1 MSERAHDS
9 LAALLIAAVCI
20 AYLRGA
26 QGFQSPLVA
35 DPLGPSA
42 FPIIL
47 GWSGLI
53 LAAVQLI
60 LGWAGQGSP
69 AERPGSVRQTLKP
82 LALFALLVAYALAL
96 EPAGYILATFT
107 FVIISFLMLGEPLWR
122 GGLIAAGFSGGFYYL
137 FVKVLKINLPAGL
150 LFRGW

>member
-1 MSERAHDS
+1 MSERTHDS

-53 LAAVQLI
+53 LAAVQI
-60 LGWAGQGSP
+60 IYAWTGRKSP
-69 AERPGSVRQTLKP
+69 GERPEISLQTLKP
-82 LALFALLVAYALAL
+82 LVLFALLVAYALAL
-96 EPAGYILATFT
+96 EPAGYILATFA

-122 GGLIAAGFSGGFYYL
+122 GGLIAAGFSAGFYYL
-137 FVKVLKINLPAGL
+137 FVKILKINLPAGM

>member
-42 FPIIL
+42 FPMIL
-47 GWSGLI
+47 GWSGLLLAAAQII
-53 LAAVQLI
+53 LAWT
-60 LGWAGQGSP
+60 GRRSP
-69 AERPGSVRQTLKP
+69 GERPDKSIQILKP
-82 LALFALLVAYALAL
+82 LLLFALLVVYALVL
-96 EPAGYILATFT
+96 EPAGYILATFA

-122 GGLIAAGFSGGFYYL
+122 GGLIAAAFSTGFYYL
-137 FVKVLKINLPAGL
+137 FVKMLKINLPAGM

>member
-9 LAALLIAAVCI
+9 LAALLIAAICI

-53 LAAVQLI
+53 LAAAQI
-60 LGWAGQGSP
+60 IFAWTGRGSP
-69 AERPGSVRQTLKP
+69 GERPEISLQTLKP
-82 LALFALLVAYALAL
+82 LALFALLVVYALAL
-96 EPAGYILATFT
+96 EPAGYILATFA

-122 GGLIAAGFSGGFYYL
+122 GGLIAAGFSAGFYYL
-137 FVKVLKINLPAGL
+137 FVKILKINLPAGMF
-150 LFRGW
+150 FRGW

>member
-9 LAALLIAAVCI
+9 LAAILIAAACI

-47 GWSGLI
+47 GWSGLV
-53 LAAVQLI
+53 LAAAQIIVVWT
-60 LGWAGQGSP
+60 GRSSP
-69 AERPGSVRQTLKP
+69 EESPGSVRGYLKP
-82 LALFALLVAYALAL
+82 LALFALLVAYALVL
-96 EPAGYILATFT
+96 EPAGYVLATFA
-107 FVIISFLMLGEPLWR
+107 FVAISFLMLGEPLWR
-122 GGLIAAGFSGGFYYL
+122 GGLIAAGFSTGFYYL
-137 FVKVLKINLPAGL
+137 FVKILKINLPAGM